1 MMKNGIYF
9 ILIAFLVA
17 KFFKI
22 SFYANDMTFDV
33 TRLTENYVKS
43 QNLEIFTKYLKPSLS
58 FGFWM
63 PDYYISTLQI

>member
-22 SFYANDMTFDV
+22 SFYANEMTFDV
-33 TRLTENYVKS
+33 TRLTENC
-43 QNLEIFTKYLKPSLS
+43 
-58 FGFWM
+58 
-63 PDYYISTLQI
+63 